1 MFDYSKLR
9 GRIVERYGTLGKF
22 SRVIGVNPGWLS
34 TMIAH
39 GKPFRQDV
47 IATIAD
53 TLEIRG
59 RIDEYFFAEPV
70 AKK

>member
-9 GRIVERYGTLGKF
+9 GKIVERYGTLDRF

-34 TMIAH
+34 TMLKH
-39 GKPFRQDV
+39 GKPFRQDD
-47 IATIAD
+47 IAAIAD